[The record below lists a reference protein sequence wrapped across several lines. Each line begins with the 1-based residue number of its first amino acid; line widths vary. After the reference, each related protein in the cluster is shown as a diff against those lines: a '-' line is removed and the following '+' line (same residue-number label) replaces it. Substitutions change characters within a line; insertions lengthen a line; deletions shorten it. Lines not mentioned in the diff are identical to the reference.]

1 MNSTSKL
8 RCAESIKKYIAA
20 DDQTRKEIENEYR
33 QSMSNAWLMLEYMS
47 ESAKLAVINKDK
59 SYIEQGLYANVIEGC
74 KQDYRDNLIRLT
86 KLYHSSIILEL
97 NPDKIF
103 KSVANQTR
111 GEGKELIL
119 KFIKRAPCNKTLK
132 CMGLKTTRGEQ
143 FDFFSDGKKY
153 QLKYKI
159 ILYDHFGLDIPD
171 VESGYYYIEGFLAW
185 FVLQHHRSY
194 KPFITK
200 MESSERT
207 IIGQIQQSQL

>member
-1 MNSTSKL
+1 
-8 RCAESIKKYIAA
+8 
-20 DDQTRKEIENEYR
+20 
-33 QSMSNAWLMLEYMS
+33 MSNAWLMLEYMS

-86 KLYHSSIILEL
+86 KLYHSPIILEL

-143 FDFFSDGKKY
+143 FDFISFDFNDVYFKLKEYSEPTDKK
-153 QLKYKI
+153 LMSTRSSVIHIFRFCLDK
-159 ILYDHFGLDIPD
+159 LFGT
-171 VESGYYYIEGFLAW
+171 W
-185 FVLQHHRSY
+185 N
-194 KPFITK
+194 
-200 MESSERT
+200 
-207 IIGQIQQSQL
+207 